1 MFSQFEEEKYILDFF
16 GERKGGF
23 LDIGAWDGIEAS
35 NTRALALRGWRGL
48 LVEPCPSAFNE
59 LLHNTR
65 DIPGMVCLNAAV
77 SDGRQLRKFHLQ
89 SEWGGTLN
97 DEILKKN
104 LRGHVGDYYV
114 LTVSPYDLWSIG
126 QLENMRFE
134 FVSLDAEWMDYEIL
148 TRLVG
153 LLSFTEL
160 LCVEIADA
168 CLDAGNL
175 IPALCTKYGFSRT
188 VGKTTANVLV
198 AREA

>member
-48 LVEPCPSAFNE
+48 LVEPCPSVFDD
-59 LLHNTR
+59 LLHNTH
-65 DIPGMVCLNAAV
+65 DIPGMICLNAAV
-77 SDGRQLRKFHLQ
+77 SDYRQLRKFHLQ

-97 DEILKKN
+97 DDILKKN
-104 LRGHVGDYYV
+104 LRGHIGDYYV
-114 LTVSPYDLWSIG
+114 LTVSPRDLWDIA
-126 QLENMRFE
+126 QMENMRFE

-153 LLSFTEL
+153 LLSFTDL
-160 LCVEIADA
+160 LCVEIADGRFA
-168 CLDAGNL
+168 TSDP
-175 IPALCTKYGFSRT
+175 IPAMCSKFGFSR
-188 VGKTTANVLV
+188 VIGKTIGNLLV